1 MKLND
6 KLKKLESILKG
17 YDSILVALSGGVDS
31 AFLLVFSTLS
41 LGTDKVSAITACGP
55 HLAADETEY
64 AARLCDIWELTM
76 NR

>member
-1 MKLND
+1 MKLKD

-41 LGTDKVSAITACGP
+41 LGKDKVSAITACGRTWLQTKRNMR
-55 HLAADETEY
+55 HDSADS
-64 AARLCDIWELTM
+64 WEFTM
-76 NR
+76 SR